1 MPSKANWRGEVGSA
15 LGTSNVYDLDNVY
28 LSDRGWV
35 YRHYKNVA
43 KTEFWDEILVAG
55 GVPDTDTP
63 DAFGADGTPPANP
76 TFLPQM
82 NLEGMVSDGFQAPL
96 NRAGV
101 VAYLGALSIAGDA
114 TAYVGETKDYTV
126 SFSGTAADATYQWA
140 DVADVTE
147 TNDTTATVT
156 AAFTAA
162 GTKELEVVVTSATP
176 DISPLTDSISVVV
189 STPTLTGVAAASGAD
204 LTPLAD
210 GATTHTYTAEATA
223 DTSDLVYSWA
233 VINQSGGT
241 APTLTGENTA
251 TVTATFPADTASE
264 TMDLVCTVSSALAD
278 AAAGTSQNQVLTLA
292 LAPVA

>member
-28 LSDRGWV
+28 LSVQGWV
-35 YRHYKNVA
+35 YRHYKNVD
-43 KTEFWDEILVAG
+43 KSEFWDEILVAG
-55 GVPDTDTP
+55 GVPTGDNADL
-63 DAFGADGTPPANP
+63 FGAASP
-76 TFLPQM
+76 TFMPQM
-82 NLEGMVSDGFQAPL
+82 NLAGMVSDGFQAPL

-114 TAYVGETKDYTV
+114 TAYVGESKNYTV
-126 SFSGTAADATYQWA
+126 SLSGTAIDATYQWT
-140 DVADVTE
+140 DIADVTE

-156 AAFTAA
+156 AAFTGA
-162 GTKELEVVVTSATP
+162 GTKELEVVVTSASS

-189 STPTLTGVAAASGAD
+189 STPTLTGASAVSGGD

-210 GATTHTYTAEATA
+210 GATASQYGVEVTS

-233 VINQSGGT
+233 ITSQSGGT
-241 APTLTGENTA
+241 APTLTGETTA
-251 TVTATFPADTASE
+251 TVSVTFPADNATE
-264 TMDLVCTVSSALAD
+264 TMSLVCTVSSALAD
-278 AAAGTSQNQVLTLA
+278 AAAGSSQNQVVTLA